1 MICNLCCLRKPDK
14 KISPHLCPMFST
26 TQKIG
31 ILGGGQ
37 LGKMLCLAAADWD
50 LKTYVLDA
58 SPDYP
63 AGQVCTGF
71 TAGDFNN
78 YDDVLT
84 FGRDKDILTIEIEHV
99 NTDALRELERLGKTV
114 HPAPRALDIIKDK
127 GLQKEFYRE
136 NGIPT
141 AHYELFE
148 NEKNLKKA
156 VGSGKWNLPL
166 VQKARTAG
174 YDGRGVAILRTAED
188 LEQKLLP
195 GACLAEALAPIQ
207 TEIAVIA
214 ARNANDE
221 VTVFPPVEMDFHPE
235 ANLVEFLLCPARIS
249 PLVAAEAEA
258 LAEKVIRTYDI
269 CGLLAVEMFL
279 TTEGRLLVNE
289 VAPRPHN
296 SGHHTIDS
304 APTSQFQ
311 QHLRAI
317 CNLPLG
323 PTEQLAPAVMINL
336 LGEPGHKGPVQ
347 YEGLEA
353 CLALG
358 GVHIHL
364 YGKALTSPFRKMGH
378 ATITGKTAEEAIEKA
393 TFVKNTL
400 KVKSI

>member
-1 MICNLCCLRKPDK
+1 
-14 KISPHLCPMFST
+14 MFST

-50 LKTYVLDA
+50 LKTFVLDA

-71 TAGDFNN
+71 TQGDFNN
-78 YDDVLT
+78 FDDVLA
-84 FGRDKDILTIEIEHV
+84 FGKDKDILTIEIEHV

-127 GLQKEFYRE
+127 GIQKEFYRK

-141 AHYELFE
+141 AHYELFDNE
-148 NEKNLKKA
+148 NLLKEA
-156 VGSGKWNLPL
+156 VAAGRWSLPF
-166 VQKARTAG
+166 VQKSRTAG

-188 LEQKLLP
+188 LEQKILP
-195 GACLAEALAPIQ
+195 GPCLAEALAPIR
-207 TEIAVIA
+207 TEIAVVA

-249 PLVAAEAEA
+249 PLEAAEAEA
-258 LAEKVIRTYDI
+258 LAETVIRTFDV

-279 TTEGRLLVNE
+279 TTDGQLLVNE

-296 SGHHTIDS
+296 SGHHTIDT

-323 PTEQLAPAVMINL
+323 TTVQQSLAVMLNL
-336 LGEPGHKGPVQ
+336 LGEPGHKGPVR
-347 YEGLEA
+347 YEGMEQ
-353 CLALG
+353 CLALD

-364 YGKALTSPFRKMGH
+364 YGKAMTSPFRKMGH
-378 ATITGKTAEEAIEKA
+378 VTVTGPTAEEAIEKA
-393 TFVKNTL
+393 QFVKNTL
-400 KVKSI
+400 KAVANT